1 MGKLLKWVVIVVIAL
16 IALVVAAALAVV
28 AFVDPND
35 YREDIAAVVER
46 NTGRSL
52 AIDGDIEL
60 SFFPRLGLAV
70 NDVALADAPGF
81 GEEPFAE
88 VGRVTLG
95 VGLSSLISGEPR
107 LDTITL
113 EGLRLRLIRNADG
126 EANWEQFTPPAQKA
140 AAGQVVPVSL
150 TPVQQDGAAPALPA
164 MVRNARLDG
173 VEVSD
178 ARISYRDE
186 GAGTAFAVEPLNLS
200 LEDVRFGAPV
210 PLEAD
215 WQASLGE
222 GVSLAGELAAT
233 LQVDDA
239 LREAT
244 VTGIALDLTASGD
257 GVPAGEQTV
266 TVSGEARADLAGGTY
281 RIPELSVAGA
291 GAELH
296 GNAEVRTTDQGPV
309 AAASLNVPAVSP
321 REVMDALDM
330 AVPETRDPDV
340 LKRLEASTEL
350 RYSGGTLRA
359 DPLNLTLDDT
369 TVKGT
374 ASVSDFADPAIAF
387 DLSTESLN
395 VDRYLPP
402 ASEGGQQ
409 AGTPGGAAAKGAGE
423 IPVDTLRALN
433 LDGRLAVGQLTVSG
447 LKLSDVEVVVRAA
460 DGKLR
465 VHPLN
470 AALYG
475 GNYQGDVRVDAT
487 GEEPRVQ
494 VDERLSGVS
503 AGPLLTD
510 MAGFE
515 RLLGTANLSL
525 QASTAGRQTDAL
537 IKALQGQARFE
548 FTDGAVKGIN
558 IAQMLREAVARFRG
572 ESVKEAAGERR
583 TDFSSLTGTVQ
594 IDGGV
599 LRNKDLQAKTPLLRL
614 DGDGDVN
621 LVSREMDYNLTVNVV
636 GSLEGQGGEEL
647 AALKRVPVPL
657 RFRGPLTGPSV
668 ELAVGEALQRAA
680 QGRVKEKVDEKKA
693 EVKAK
698 AKEEIEKKVGDRLK
712 GLFGD

>member
-1 MGKLLKWVVIVVIAL
+1 MGKLLKWVAIVAIAL
-16 IALVVAAALAVV
+16 IVLVVAAALAVV
-28 AFVDPND
+28 ALVDPND
-35 YREDIAAVVER
+35 YRDDIAAVVER

-52 AIDGDIEL
+52 AIEGNIEL
-60 SFFPRLGLAV
+60 SFFPRLGLTV
-70 NDVALADAPGF
+70 NDVALEDAPGF
-81 GEEPFAE
+81 GDRPFAE
-88 VGRVTLG
+88 IGRVTLG

-107 LDTITL
+107 LDTIRL
-113 EGLRLRLIRNADG
+113 EGLRLRLIRNAEG
-126 EANWEQFTPPAQKA
+126 EANWEQFSSPARKA
-140 AAGQVVPVSL
+140 AAGQGPP
-150 TPVQQDGAAPALPA
+150 TPVQQDGAATAMPAV
-164 MVRNARLDG
+164 VRNARLEG

-178 ARISYRDE
+178 AHISYRDE
-186 GAGTAFAVEPLNLS
+186 GAGTAFTVAPLNLS

-215 WQASLGE
+215 WRGSLGE

-239 LREAT
+239 LRRASA
-244 VTGIALDLTASGD
+244 TGIDLELSASGE

-266 TVSGEARADLAGGTY
+266 TVTGEVRADLAGGTY
-281 RIPELSVAGA
+281 RIPELIVEGA
-291 GAELH
+291 GARLR

-309 AAASLNVPAVSP
+309 AVASLKVPEVSP
-321 REVMDALDM
+321 REVMDALGI

-350 RYSGGTLRA
+350 RYGGGTLRA

-447 LKLSDVEVVVRAA
+447 LKLSDVEVVVKAA

-515 RLLGTANLSL
+515 RLLGTASLSL

-537 IKALQGQARFE
+537 IRALQGQARFE

-558 IAQMLREAVARFRG
+558 IAQMLREAVARLRG
-572 ESVKEAAGERR
+572 ESVDEAGDARR

-599 LRNKDLQAKTPLLRL
+599 LRNRDLRAKTPLLRL
-614 DGDGDVN
+614 DGDGEVN
-621 LVSREMDYNLTVNVV
+621 LVSRKIDYNLTVNVV
-636 GSLEGQGGEEL
+636 DSLQGQGGQDL
-647 AALKRVPVPL
+647 SALKRVPVPL
-657 RFRGPLTGPSV
+657 RFRGPITAPDI

-680 QGRVKEKVDEKKA
+680 EGRVKEEIEETKEQ
-693 EVKAK
+693 VKAK
-698 AKEEIEKKVGDRLK
+698 AREELGEQVGDRLK